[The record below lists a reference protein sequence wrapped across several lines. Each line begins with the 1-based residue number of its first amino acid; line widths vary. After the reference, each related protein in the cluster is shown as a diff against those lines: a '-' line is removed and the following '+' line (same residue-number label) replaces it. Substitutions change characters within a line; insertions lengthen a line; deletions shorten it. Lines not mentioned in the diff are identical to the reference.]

1 MMAKISKESAQ
12 RAKDKAR
19 EEKQGIMRDAGKRLT
34 TAQRARMNDLNKV
47 IDAANEIIN
56 EEE

>member
-1 MMAKISKESAQ
+1 MGKISKESAQ